1 MGEIELKAVVMA
13 GGEGSRLRP
22 LTCNLPKPM
31 ARLCGKPIIEYIF
44 ELLIRCGVSEAVVTL
59 GYLPAVITDR
69 FESGEYNGLKLKFV
83 TEEKPLGTAGSV
95 KNAMKDYT
103 SDEPFF
109 VISGDA
115 MCDFELDKALEA
127 HKKAG

>member
-109 VISGDA
+109 CYQRRRDVRLRA
-115 MCDFELDKALEA
+115 
-127 HKKAG
+127 